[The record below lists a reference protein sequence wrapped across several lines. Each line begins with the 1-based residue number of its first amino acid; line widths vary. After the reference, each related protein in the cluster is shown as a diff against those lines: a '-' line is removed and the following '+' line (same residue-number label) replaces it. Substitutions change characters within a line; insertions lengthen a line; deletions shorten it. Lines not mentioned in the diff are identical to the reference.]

1 VLKSDKTN
9 EAKKINIIEKMTNR
23 IKAKFMKNQENC
35 KNLTKP
41 IVPVTKFSLAKSQNE
56 VNLNNSSYKTIS
68 FKTTSL
74 ENTPFPKTNRS

>member
-1 VLKSDKTN
+1 MLKSDKTN

-41 IVPVTKFSLAKSQNE
+41 IVPVTNFPLAKSQNE
-56 VNLNNSSYKTIS
+56 SNLKNPLTKRIALKPSS
-68 FKTTSL
+68 
-74 ENTPFPKTNRS
+74 